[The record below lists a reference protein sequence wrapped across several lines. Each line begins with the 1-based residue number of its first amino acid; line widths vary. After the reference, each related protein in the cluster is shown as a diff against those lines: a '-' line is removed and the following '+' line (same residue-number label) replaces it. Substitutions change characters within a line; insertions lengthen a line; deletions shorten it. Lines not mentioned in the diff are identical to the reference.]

1 MLYAVVDIETTGSY
15 PQQNGITEIAIVLH
29 NGNEVEGKYETLVNP
44 HQPIPPYI
52 IGMTGI
58 SNAMVSK
65 APSFEQ
71 VAPHIFQLLQN
82 RVFVAHNVNFDYSF
96 VKHHLQAAGF
106 DLVSPK
112 LCTIRLSRKVFPGF
126 RKYGLGH
133 LSRELGIHI
142 ENRHRA
148 GGDAL
153 ATAEILDLVLQNNG
167 ERVIKEM
174 LQKDNKEYFLPPNLS
189 KFYIDQLPHTPGV
202 YYFHNKAGKVVYVGK
217 AKHIKKRV
225 LSHFTG
231 FDISKKRQDFLREIY
246 AITHV
251 PCQTEFIASLF
262 ESIEIKRLW
271 PAFNKSQKR
280 YEQLWGI
287 YMFEDNRG
295 YKRLAID
302 KKHKYAQPIIAF
314 SMLVDAH
321 RELWKWVRQFDL
333 DASLCFL
340 AKQEP
345 PELPEVSLYNQRI
358 DAVIAYI
365 SAEKESYII
374 KEKQTH
380 VVVEKGKF
388 IGMGDIDD
396 EMHDF
401 EDIKANVTS
410 YPENEV
416 LKTMLKRFAEQHPER
431 LIFPNIST

>member
-1 MLYAVVDIETTGSY
+1 
-15 PQQNGITEIAIVLH
+15 
-29 NGNEVEGKYETLVNP
+29 
-44 HQPIPPYI
+44 
-52 IGMTGI
+52 
-58 SNAMVSK
+58 
-65 APSFEQ
+65 
-71 VAPHIFQLLQN
+71 
-82 RVFVAHNVNFDYSF
+82 
-96 VKHHLQAAGF
+96 
-106 DLVSPK
+106 
-112 LCTIRLSRKVFPGF
+112 
-126 RKYGLGH
+126 
-133 LSRELGIHI
+133 
-142 ENRHRA
+142 
-148 GGDAL
+148 
-153 ATAEILDLVLQNNG
+153 
-167 ERVIKEM
+167 
-174 LQKDNKEYFLPPNLS
+174 
-189 KFYIDQLPHTPGV
+189 
-202 YYFHNKAGKVVYVGK
+202 
-217 AKHIKKRV
+217 
-225 LSHFTG
+225 
-231 FDISKKRQDFLREIY
+231 
-246 AITHV
+246 
-251 PCQTEFIASLF
+251 
-262 ESIEIKRLW
+262 
-271 PAFNKSQKR
+271 AFNKSQKR
-280 YEQLWGI
+280 YEQLLGI